1 MLEILQTPVTVLHVV
16 VCLFVVLVVLLQPGK
31 SGGIGAA
38 LGGAG
43 AQQVFGGRGAGNF
56 LSRITWIAAG
66 VFFATSMILAYIS
79 SSTDDSLAR
88 KNGTQAVVTPVKKD
102 DKEATPEERQAAYDE
117 QKQAEEAEEAKEG
130 EGEPPAAGG
139 STGEGEEAVPA
150 ESAEPSE
157 GDTKDSPP
165 ATATPREAPGSASP
179 GRKPASKPTL
189 GAAAK
194 TTPPAAPT
202 AAAPKAPPVGEP
214 KAPTPPV
221 TPEAPK
227 PPAVPKAP
235 AAPAPA
241 PSN

>member
-88 KNGTQAVVTPVKKD
+88 KNGTQTVVTPVKKD

-130 EGEPPAAGG
+130 EGELPAAGG
-139 STGEGEEAVPA
+139 STGEDEDVAPA

-157 GDTKDSPP
+157 GDTTDPPP
-165 ATATPREAPGSASP
+165 ATAAPQDAPGSASP
-179 GRKPASKPTL
+179 ARKPGTKPAPGT
-189 GAAAK
+189 AAK
-194 TTPPAAPT
+194 T
-202 AAAPKAPPVGEP
+202 
-214 KAPTPPV
+214 TPPV

-235 AAPAPA
+235 AAPPAPA